1 MINRWVARVWMIG
14 LVWCVG
20 VVPWASASES
30 RFTYQGVLNMNGVPL
45 TGTADFQLSL
55 YFSPV
60 GGSQFGSTV
69 DADDVMVENGLFE
82 IEVDFGSRAFLTAPR
97 FIEVAVRAPAG
108 AGPYTTLTPRQ
119 AVNATPFS
127 SSTRGVTVTA
137 GELVGLGTNTPDVRL
152 EVLSFDTEAARLVRE
167 DVVSN
172 APIEVLALHALG
184 EKGIDDGFGG
194 SLGFY
199 LQDSDFDIRHAGAID
214 VDWSSADATNPTAD
228 MTFRIRGSDP
238 VPTERM
244 RILGNGQVGIGT
256 TSPAAQLGVEGLNQ
270 PGASIRRRQLAGN
283 AVIDVLNLTARTST
297 VVNDN
302 FGGALNFQLQ
312 NFSGAF
318 VNAAQLVTRWSDVS
332 QNELDLIIGSRLS
345 NGSLPP
351 RMIFR
356 GDGFV
361 GIGRGSPVLST
372 ERVGIDVETRD
383 AEFGGM
389 LVNAT
394 HPGGRPYIGLAV
406 DGIQKMRQYFSPGSD
421 AWHMTVGVGNMSMEA
436 DTGHVSVGHF
446 SPQGRF
452 DVVGFNEISGR
463 FQRQDDTGNSI
474 LDVLDVVARSTST
487 ISPGFGARLNFK
499 MEAPNGAIGTDG
511 AIQVEYIDPTVADAE
526 TRMTF
531 RLRDGQQI
539 QDRLTIFSDDYAQ
552 LGEGVGLGSTDA
564 FVVHTE
570 RTGFGGITM
579 NTAAGGRPYYGYGD
593 GGSFRAFS
601 YTDGDFWRLDAGGF
615 VRLSVDRSNGFVGI
629 GDPTPDER
637 LDVFGDAIVTGTLSK
652 GGGSFKIDHPL
663 DPENKYLYHSF
674 VESPDMMNVYNGNV
688 RTDGNGYAT
697 IDLPDWFEALNR
709 DFRYQLT
716 VIDEA
721 NNDSFVMA
729 KVIRGV
735 AESAFTIRTSEP
747 NTQVSWQVTGIR
759 QDKFADAN
767 RIPVEEWKNQE
778 NRGKYLHP
786 TAWNKADSKGE
797 DWVDPASRTQMPPV
811 GDTQQ

>member
-1 MINRWVARVWMIG
+1 MGNQLVARAVLFGTACCLG
-14 LVWCVG
+14 LVQA
-20 VVPWASASES
+20 ASASES

-69 DADDVMVENGLFE
+69 DADDVIVENGLFE
-82 IEVDFGSRAFLTAPR
+82 IEVDFGPTAFLTAPR

-108 AGPYTTLTPRQ
+108 GGAYTTLTPRQ

-127 SSTRGVTVTA
+127 SSTRGITVTA

-214 VDWSSADATNPTAD
+214 VDWLSADAANPTAD
-228 MTFRIRGSDP
+228 MSFRIRGSDP

-270 PGASIRRRQLAGN
+270 PGASIRRRQLTGN
-283 AVIDVLNLTARTST
+283 LVTDVLNLVSRSST
-297 VVNDN
+297 VVQDN

-312 NFSGAF
+312 EDNGSILT
-318 VNAAQLVTRWSDVS
+318 AAGLVARWSDVS
-332 QNELDLIIGSRLS
+332 QNELDLVIRSRI
-345 NGSLPP
+345 NTGAVTE

-356 GDGFV
+356 ADGFL
-361 GIGRGSPVLST
+361 GINRNFKVNPN
-372 ERVGIDVETRD
+372 ERIGINVMARQDEW
-383 AEFGGM
+383 GGIF
-389 LVNAT
+389 VNAT
-394 HPGGRPYIGLAV
+394 DARGLPFIGFATGGTERA
-406 DGIQKMRQYFSPGSD
+406 RQYYSPSAA
-421 AWHMTVGVGNMSMEA
+421 AWRLTAGVGNMSMEA
-436 DTGHVSVGHF
+436 DTGQVSVGHF

-463 FQRQDDTGNSI
+463 FQRQEDTGNSI
-474 LDVLDVVARSTST
+474 LDVLDVVARSTAT
-487 ISPGFGARLNFK
+487 ISTGFGARLNFK
-499 MEAPNGAIGTDG
+499 LEAPNGAIGTDG
-511 AIQVEYIDPTVADAE
+511 TIQVEYIDPTVADAE

-531 RLRDGQQI
+531 RLRDGLQI

-552 LGEGVGLGSTDA
+552 LGEGAALSSSDV

-570 RTGFGGITM
+570 RDGFRGITM
-579 NTAAGGRPYYGYGD
+579 NTPTDGRPYFGYGID
-593 GGSFRAFS
+593 GAYQAIS
-601 YTDGDFWRLDAGGF
+601 YTNDDAWHVDAGGF
-615 VRLSVDRSNGFVGI
+615 TITLDRNNGFFGI
-629 GDPTPDER
+629 GDMTPDER
-637 LDVFGDAIVTGTLSK
+637 LDVIGSAIITGTLSK

-663 DPENKYLYHSF
+663 DPQNKYLYHSF

-688 RTDGNGYAT
+688 RTDDNGYAT

-721 NNDSFVMA
+721 DNDSFVMA
-729 KVIRGV
+729 KVVRGV
-735 AESAFTIRTSEP
+735 ADNAFTIRTSEP
-747 NTQVSWQVTGIR
+747 NTQVSWLVTGVR

-767 RIPVEEWKNQE
+767 RIPVEEWKDEE

-786 TAWNKADSKGE
+786 TAWNETDAKGE
-797 DWVDPASRTQMPPV
+797 DWVDPATKTQMPPA
-811 GDTQQ
+811 GDTRQ